1 MVFRE
6 LPILAQEMLLAFSAA
21 FFDFRVRLSTE
32 SQERANM
39 NIYGTIARCLE
50 TIGRKVG
57 LLAYAGALAAGGVNA
72 APIMHVHDSAGNLA
86 TVDVTTGAVS
96 AIGNMGVVMTDIAF
110 DPSGNLYGMSF
121 TGLYS
126 INATNASV
134 SFIGSHGISGGNA
147 LVFGSNGTLYG
158 AGNTTT
164 SLFTINPLTGAST
177 SLGNMGFASGGD
189 LAFNGGDLYLASS
202 GSQLIHINLGSI
214 GSTASVGSFGV
225 ANVFGLATG
234 DNGALYAVAGTTI
247 YTVNTA
253 TGAASNPVSYG
264 GQGLGQAFG
273 QSFYTEAGAG
283 GGGGTVPEPASLA
296 LLGLGL
302 AGIAAM
308 RRRKIA

>member
-1 MVFRE
+1 M
-6 LPILAQEMLLAFSAA
+6 
-21 FFDFRVRLSTE
+21 D
-32 SQERANM
+32 
-39 NIYGTIARCLE
+39 IYGSIVRCFE
-50 TIGRKVG
+50 TLGRKG
-57 LLAYAGALAAGGVNA
+57 GMLACAGVLAAGGVNA
-72 APIMHVHDSAGNLA
+72 APIMHVHDSSGNLA
-86 TVDVTTGAVS
+86 TVDVTTGTVS

-110 DPSGNLYGMSF
+110 DPAGNLYGMSF

-126 INATNASV
+126 INATNAAV
-134 SFIGSHGISGGNA
+134 SFIGNHGVSGGNA

-158 AGNTTT
+158 AGGSTT

-202 GSQLIHINLGSI
+202 SSQLIHINLGSI
-214 GSTASVGSFGV
+214 GSTAAVGSFGV

-234 DNGALYAVAGTTI
+234 DNGTLYAVAGTTI

-253 TGAASNPVSYG
+253 TGAATSPVSYG

-302 AGIAAM
+302 GLAGLAVT
-308 RRRKIA
+308 RRRKAG